1 MIDYTNAK
9 PVDFQKGDKVKFIY
23 DYSVQVNY
31 GVIRMV
37 RENNCLVEVT
47 DNFTGKTDR
56 VVVAKNILNF
66 D

>member
-1 MIDYTNAK
+1 MIDYTNVE
-9 PVDFQKGDKVKFIY
+9 PVEFQKGDKVKFSY

-37 RENNCLVEVT
+37 REKNCLVEVI
-47 DNFTGKTDR
+47 DNFTGQTER